1 MAPFRILKQI
11 KKVMTR
17 TEMKKEVIGRFL
29 ELVKTKYPNYDIDD
43 EGFGRLSF
51 VDGNQMIQ
59 LHRSH
64 FTVDYYNDANQQTKR
79 DAEKMRFDLNSLIG
93 EYGF

>member
-1 MAPFRILKQI
+1 
-11 KKVMTR
+11 MTK